1 MINRQ
6 WKVFLLDDHPL
17 VRSWLGQL
25 VEQQNDLSVCG
36 EADSFSMALRC
47 VAMSEPD
54 LAIVD
59 ITLPGGSGLELI
71 RTMKKSRPTMRIL
84 AFSMHDERIYAE
96 RAIRAGAN
104 GYLMKCA
111 AADEIVEAIY
121 KVLNGRLALSSTV
134 EQRFAEKFGE
144 GRTPPPALAVED
156 LSDRELEVFQL
167 LGTGA
172 ESRQIARKLKIS
184 IKTVQAHCAN
194 IKLKLDLANATELLR
209 EALRWNEFH

>member
-1 MINRQ
+1 MISRQ

-25 VEQQNDLSVCG
+25 VDQQNDLSVCG

-47 VAMSEPD
+47 VEMTEPD

-59 ITLPGGSGLELI
+59 ISLPGGSGLELI
-71 RTMKKSRPTMRIL
+71 RTMRKTRPIMRIL
-84 AFSMHDERIYAE
+84 AFSMHDERVYTE
-96 RAIRAGAN
+96 RAVRAGAN

-111 AADEIVEAIY
+111 TADEIVEAIH
-121 KVLNGRLALSSTV
+121 KVLNGRLALSSTM
-134 EQRFAEKFGE
+134 ERRFAEKYGDDK
-144 GRTPPPALAVED
+144 TPPPALAVED

-172 ESRQIARKLKIS
+172 DSRQIARKLKIS
-184 IKTVQAHCAN
+184 IKTVQAHCTN
-194 IKLKLDLANATELLR
+194 IKLKLDLTNATELLR